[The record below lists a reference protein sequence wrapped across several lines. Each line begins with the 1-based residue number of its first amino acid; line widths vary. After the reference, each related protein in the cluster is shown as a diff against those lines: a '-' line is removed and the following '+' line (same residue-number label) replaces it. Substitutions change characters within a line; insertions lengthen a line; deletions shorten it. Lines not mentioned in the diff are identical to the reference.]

1 METACE
7 GGSFAAMP
15 SSLSRKVRKE
25 GIRNMSALLNIRKL
39 AISLAMFAVV
49 ALGSAVVANA
59 DQVVINTPNA
69 GLSGT
74 PGPYATV
81 IYVLNGSNI
90 DVTVN
95 MFPGMQAF
103 GQGNGNNG
111 IFGFNIVGSITGL
124 SVTNMPAGF
133 TANLGGGQ
141 MDGFGNFE
149 VTLSCCN
156 PANAVNSFSFTVSRT
171 GGFAA
176 ASDLFEANANGAH
189 FAIHIAPTNGNPTG
203 FATDGGSEV
212 PEPASLLLLGSG
224 LATLAAGLRKRF
236 KT

>member
-1 METACE
+1 
-7 GGSFAAMP
+7 MP
-15 SSLSRKVRKE
+15 RWFSLRKFV
-25 GIRNMSALLNIRKL
+25 
-39 AISLAMFAVV
+39 ISLAMFAISVF
-49 ALGSAVVANA
+49 GSAVVANA
-59 DQVVINTPNA
+59 DAVIINTPND

-81 IYVLNGSNI
+81 TYLLNGSNI

-95 MFPGMQAF
+95 MFPGFLAF

-111 IFGFNIVGSITGL
+111 IFGFNIVGSTTGL
-124 SVTNMPAGF
+124 AVTNMPAGF

-156 PANAVNSFSFTVSRT
+156 PQGAVSSFSFTVSRT

-176 ASDLFEANANGAH
+176 ASDLFEASSSGAH
-189 FAIHIAPTNGNPTG
+189 FVVHIAPTNGNPTG
-203 FATDGGSEV
+203 FAGDTGEPAPEAI
-212 PEPASLLLLGSG
+212 PEPASMLLLGGG
-224 LATLAAGLRKRF
+224 LIGVAVGLRKLLR
-236 KT
+236 KDL